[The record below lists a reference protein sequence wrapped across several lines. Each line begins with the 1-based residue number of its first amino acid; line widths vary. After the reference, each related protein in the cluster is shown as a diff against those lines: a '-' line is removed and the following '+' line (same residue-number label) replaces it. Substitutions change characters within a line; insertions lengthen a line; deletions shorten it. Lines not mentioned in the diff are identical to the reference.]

1 MATIAADTSTVDPS
15 SSIDSSAR
23 IVCRELRI
31 EEGVHI
37 GANVKLLGTRIHLAA
52 GAQIRDGAQV
62 TAIEELTLGPRSV
75 LGPGFRGSARALR
88 IGGAFWSTSRVL
100 VGGGGWQGPD
110 SILTVGDGTSF
121 FDGSF
126 VNVSEH
132 VDIGDGCALSADTTV
147 LTHGCW
153 QPVLDGYSSQ
163 FAPVVMESDVVVFVK
178 SVVLPG
184 VTLHRGTTVAAGSV
198 VTKSTPPYSLV
209 GGVPARVIGVDAR
222 RPMTEESR
230 LELVRTIVE
239 RWTETLEWKGLQLVG
254 GSTSDGEWAVVRQ
267 GSVERLRL
275 HSVTGRPVLT
285 VTADAGEVDR
295 LDLGAMRCEGPG
307 SAISEDL
314 RDWLRRN
321 GIKIISATRPY
332 RPLPPA
338 MLAALTELDRQT
350 GAKGF

>member
-1 MATIAADTSTVDPS
+1 MAIVAADTSAVDPS
-15 SSIDSSAR
+15 SFIDSTAR

-31 EEGVHI
+31 EEGVRI
-37 GANVKLLGTRIHLAA
+37 GANVKLLGTRIHLRA

-62 TAIEELTLGPRSV
+62 TAIEELVLGPRSV
-75 LGPGFRGSARALR
+75 LGPGFRGSGRALR
-88 IGGAFWSTSRVL
+88 IGGAFWSTNRVL

-110 SILTVGDGTSF
+110 SILTVGEGTSF

-132 VDIGDGCALSADTTV
+132 VTIGDGCALSADTTV

-184 VTLHRGTTVAAGSV
+184 VTLARGTTVAAGSV
-198 VTKSTPPYSLV
+198 VTKSTAPYSLV
-209 GGVPARVIGVDAR
+209 GGVPARVISADAR
-222 RPMTEESR
+222 RPMDEESR
-230 LELVRTIVE
+230 LETVRTIIE
-239 RWTETLEWKGLQLVG
+239 RWIETLDWKGLHLVG
-254 GSTSDGEWAVVRQ
+254 GSGANGEWDVEWQ
-267 GSVERLRL
+267 GSLERVRL
-275 HSVTGRPVLT
+275 NSVTGRPVLT
-285 VTADAGEVDR
+285 VTAQTGEVDR

-307 SAISEDL
+307 SDISEDL

-321 GIKIISATRPY
+321 GIKIISVSRAY
-332 RPLPPA
+332 RPLRPT
-338 MLAALTELDRQT
+338 MLAALAELDRQA
-350 GAKGF
+350 GANS

>member
-1 MATIAADTSTVDPS
+1 MAVVAADTSNVDPS
-15 SSIDSSAR
+15 SHIDSSAR

-31 EEGVHI
+31 EEGVRI
-37 GANVKLLGTRIHLAA
+37 GANVKLLGTRIHLLA

-62 TAIEELTLGPRSV
+62 TAIEELSLGPSSV
-75 LGPGFRGSARALR
+75 LGPGFHGSARAMR
-88 IGGAFWSTSRVL
+88 IGGAFWSTNRVR

-110 SILTVGDGTSF
+110 SILTVGDGTAF

-132 VDIGDGCALSADTTV
+132 VTIGDGCALSADSTV

-153 QPVLDGYSSQ
+153 QPVLEGYGSQ

-184 VTLHRGTTVAAGSV
+184 VTLRRGTTVAAGSV
-198 VTKSTPPYSLV
+198 VTKSTPEYSLV
-209 GGVPARVIGVDAR
+209 GGVPARVISADAR
-222 RPMTEESR
+222 RPMDEESR
-230 LELVRTIVE
+230 LELVRSIIE
-239 RWTETLEWKGLQLVG
+239 RWIETLDWKGVHLIGGSGSNGEWNVEWKG
-254 GSTSDGEWAVVRQ
+254 
-267 GSVERLRL
+267 SVEKVRLQ
-275 HSVTGRPVLT
+275 SVTGRPVLT
-285 VTADAGEVDR
+285 VIAPGGEVDR
-295 LDLGAMRCEGPG
+295 LDLGSMRCDGPG

-321 GIKIISATRPY
+321 GIKIISAGRSY
-332 RPLPPA
+332 RPLPPT

-350 GAKGF
+350 GANS